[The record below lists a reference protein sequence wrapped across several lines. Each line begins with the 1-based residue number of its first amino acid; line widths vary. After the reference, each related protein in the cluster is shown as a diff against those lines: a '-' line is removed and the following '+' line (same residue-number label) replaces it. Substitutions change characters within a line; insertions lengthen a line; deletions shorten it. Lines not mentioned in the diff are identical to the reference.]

1 MIHFRT
7 AIPLAVV
14 LAACNT
20 TPEKELSPCERWK
33 AAVEQCATQA
43 GTQLDS
49 GLLGDTAMSPEA
61 LGGTARCSAN
71 SAEDPDWMQDLY
83 TCYTR
88 VYDNIDCS
96 TAAGL
101 LDISVQ
107 IADCGIMNG
116 E

>member
-1 MIHFRT
+1 MTWLRT
-7 AIPLAVV
+7 FLPLAAG
-14 LAACNT
+14 LAACST
-20 TPEKELSPCERWK
+20 TPEKELSPCEQWK
-33 AAVEQCATQA
+33 VAVEECATQA
-43 GTQLDS
+43 GTSLDS
-49 GLLGDTAMSPEA
+49 GLMGDTALSPEA